1 MGQSAELGQFLR
13 VMRARMSPEA
23 AGLPTTSTARRVPGL
38 RREEVAHLAGVSTDY
53 YARLEQGRQIRPSQA
68 VVDAVARALHL
79 DTTERAH
86 MLDLLHNCPPSSKS
100 PAPVQRVRPG
110 LWQLLDAIGDTPALV
125 LGRRTDVLS
134 SNRMANLLF
143 TDFSDLPVRERN
155 LSRWIILEPGAR
167 ELFRD
172 WKAVA
177 AETVAALRV
186 DVGRHPN
193 DPQAN
198 QLVGELAVT
207 SEPFRQWWAGH
218 HVTTRSAGRVRLHH
232 PTVGDLE
239 LDFETLALSDDG
251 DQSLRIYSTKP
262 GSPSHDAL
270 RLLSSWAHSESNSD
284 NPLSADPLSADPLS
298 GDLGFD
304 ASPMGRESTH
314 NP

>member
-1 MGQSAELGQFLR
+1 
-13 VMRARMSPEA
+13 
-23 AGLPTTSTARRVPGL
+23 
-38 RREEVAHLAGVSTDY
+38 
-53 YARLEQGRQIRPSQA
+53 
-68 VVDAVARALHL
+68 VARALQL
-79 DTTERAH
+79 DATQRAH

-143 TDFSDLPVRERN
+143 TDFPDLPVRERN

-207 SEPFRQWWAGH
+207 SEHFRQWWAGH
-218 HVTTRSAGRVRLHH
+218 HVTTRPCGTVRLHH

-239 LDFETLALSDDG
+239 LDYEILTLPDDG

-270 RLLSSWAHSESNSD
+270 RLLSSWAHSEANND
-284 NPLSADPLSADPLS
+284 HPLSAAPPS
-298 GDLGFD
+298 GDLGVE
-304 ASPMGRESTH
+304 ASPTGREDKH
-314 NP
+314 NPQQ

>member
-1 MGQSAELGQFLR
+1 MGQSAEFGEFLK
-13 VMRARMSPEA
+13 VMRARMRPEA
-23 AGLPTTSTARRVPGL
+23 LGLPATSTTRRVPGL

-53 YARLEQGRQIRPSQA
+53 YTRLEQGRQIRPSQA
-68 VVDAVARALHL
+68 VVDAVARALRL
-79 DTTERAH
+79 DSTERAH
-86 MLDLLHNCPPSSKS
+86 MLDLLHNCPPSSTS

-143 TDFSDLPVRERN
+143 TNFSALPVRERN
-155 LSRWIILEPGAR
+155 LSRWIILEPAAR
-167 ELFRD
+167 ELLRD
-172 WKAVA
+172 WETVA

-218 HVTTRSAGRVRLHH
+218 HVTTRSCGTVRLHH
-232 PTVGDLE
+232 PTVGDLD
-239 LDFETLALSDDG
+239 LDFETLTLPDDG
-251 DQSLRIYSTKP
+251 DQNLRIYSTRP

-270 RLLSSWAHSESNSD
+270 RLLSTWDHSVSD
-284 NPLSADPLSADPLS
+284 VTRPPPEDQDAE
-298 GDLGFD
+298 
-304 ASPMGRESTH
+304 ASPSGNPNRTH
-314 NP
+314 

>member
-1 MGQSAELGQFLR
+1 
-13 VMRARMSPEA
+13 
-23 AGLPTTSTARRVPGL
+23 
-38 RREEVAHLAGVSTDY
+38 
-53 YARLEQGRQIRPSQA
+53 
-68 VVDAVARALHL
+68 
-79 DTTERAH
+79 
-86 MLDLLHNCPPSSKS
+86 
-100 PAPVQRVRPG
+100 
-110 LWQLLDAIGDTPALV
+110 LLDAIGDTPAMV

-143 TDFSDLPVRERN
+143 ADFSDLPVRERN
-155 LSRWIILEPGAR
+155 LSRWIILDPGAR

-218 HVTTRSAGRVRLHH
+218 HVTTQSSGTVRLHH
-232 PTVGDLE
+232 RTVGDLE
-239 LDFETLALSDDG
+239 LDFETLALPDDG

-270 RLLSSWAHSESNSD
+270 RLLSSWAHSESDSAQY
-284 NPLSADPLSADPLS
+284 LSADPLDR
-298 GDLGFD
+298 GFD
-304 ASPMGRESTH
+304 ASPMGMDSKR
-314 NP
+314 NPSNSQPT

>member
-1 MGQSAELGQFLR
+1 MGQSAEFGQFLR
-13 VMRARMSPEA
+13 VMRARMRPEA
-23 AGLPTTSTARRVPGL
+23 LGLPATSTTRRVPGL
-38 RREEVAHLAGVSTDY
+38 RREEIAQLAGVSTDY
-53 YARLEQGRQIRPSQA
+53 YTRMEQGRQIRPSQA
-68 VVDAVARALHL
+68 VLDAVAHALQL
-79 DTTERAH
+79 DATERAH
-86 MLDLLHNCPPSSKS
+86 MLDLMQNCPPSSKS

-110 LWQLLDAIGDTPALV
+110 LWQLLDAIGDTPAMV

-155 LSRWIILEPGAR
+155 LSRWIILEPVAR

-172 WKAVA
+172 WKTVA

-193 DPQAN
+193 DPLAN
-198 QLVGELAVT
+198 QLIGELAVT

-218 HVTTRSAGRVRLHH
+218 HVTMRSSGTVRLHH

-239 LDFETLALSDDG
+239 LDFETLTLPDDG
-251 DQSLRIYSTKP
+251 DQSLLIYSTRP

-270 RLLSSWAHSESNSD
+270 RLLSSWASSELEQQ
-284 NPLSADPLSADPLS
+284 PPPTARPTQQRGL
-298 GDLGFD
+298 
-304 ASPMGRESTH
+304 TT
-314 NP
+314 